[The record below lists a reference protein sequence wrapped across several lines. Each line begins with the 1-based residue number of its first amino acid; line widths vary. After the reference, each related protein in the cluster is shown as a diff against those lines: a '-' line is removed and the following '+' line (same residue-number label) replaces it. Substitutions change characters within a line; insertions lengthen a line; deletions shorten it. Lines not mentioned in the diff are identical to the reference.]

1 MRRSIVRHG
10 DSTTTHGRVIAF
22 DSSMFDEG
30 KRIALHGEHATC
42 GNCNGTFK
50 IIGSGIDF
58 TENGRAAVLHG
69 DRVLCP
75 CGNNKVIAGSD
86 AGCHVEEDGD
96 SSRIDRASATSTVR
110 TPSFA
115 TATYDDRFVLH
126 DAHGHALAHAAYG
139 IQREN
144 GIFEYGETDDHGQTH
159 LLAAIAF
166 AERIKIYLAG

>member
-86 AGCHVEEDGD
+86 
-96 SSRIDRASATSTVR
+96 RASATSTVR